1 LFKHIPTSAETILKR
16 AFNNWGIFGLYGTMD
31 IIVKS
36 SKKNNGKSQIEKKPL
51 NDSDEKKD
59 NRDLQVHVCS
69 NRVQKEL
76 AIKLQPAHSGII
88 IGQIKDKRFLPNL
101 SFAELVVRHNPK
113 LDYPYAI
120 LENKSS
126 NLVMYGR
133 DVMGSAIVDYFNGIK
148 ENQTLIVLNQK
159 KEVIGIG
166 KSRFSGN
173 LIAQSDKITIDNI
186 QDIGTH
192 YLKGEN
198 RYGAIHGD

>member
-1 LFKHIPTSAETILKR
+1 MFKHIPTSAETVLKR

-36 SKKNNGKSQIEKKPL
+36 SKKDNGNSQIEKKPL

-173 LIAQSDKITIDNI
+173 LIAQSDRITIDNI

-198 RYGAIHGD
+198 RYGAIHGG

>member
-36 SKKNNGKSQIEKKPL
+36 SKKDNGNSQIEKKPL
-51 NDSDEKKD
+51 DDSDEKKD

-126 NLVMYGR
+126 NLVIYGR

>member
-36 SKKNNGKSQIEKKPL
+36 SKKNNGKSQIERKPL

-126 NLVMYGR
+126 NLVIYGR

>member
-1 LFKHIPTSAETILKR
+1 MFKHIPTSAETILKR

-36 SKKNNGKSQIEKKPL
+36 SKKNNGKSQIERKPL

-88 IGQIKDKRFLPNL
+88 IGRIKDKRFLPNL

-148 ENQTLIVLNQK
+148 ENQILIVLNQK

-198 RYGAIHGD
+198 RYGAIYGD